1 VLQLQTSIY
10 TGSEPQQSF
19 TIDLSDA
26 NGSWEVIG
34 INPSTLQSVY
44 PDPQITPLE
53 QPLSAEDLSAIYG
66 FAILQAYTVDNPLP
80 GSEIEQLYIVKST
93 DLAADPQELDA
104 EVQAGIIK
112 WLNAMPFAITW
123 VDNAEAIK
131 LVGLG
136 KDALVTFG
144 NVVPHDDQSFE
155 VILDFRYNDENKTL
169 VTYIFQQNGG
179 NWQIVEFGGNG

>member
-1 VLQLQTSIY
+1 MQNELDKVKTELKLRNYSQKT
-10 TGSEPQQSF
+10 
-19 TIDLSDA
+19 
-26 NGSWEVIG
+26 
-34 INPSTLQSVY
+34 
-44 PDPQITPLE
+44 
-53 QPLSAEDLSAIYG
+53 
-66 FAILQAYTVDNPLP
+66 
-80 GSEIEQLYIVKST
+80 VKSY
-93 DLAADPQELDA
+93 LGCLKEYFAFKKANPQELDA

>member
-1 VLQLQTSIY
+1 
-10 TGSEPQQSF
+10 
-19 TIDLSDA
+19 
-26 NGSWEVIG
+26 
-34 INPSTLQSVY
+34 
-44 PDPQITPLE
+44 
-53 QPLSAEDLSAIYG
+53 
-66 FAILQAYTVDNPLP
+66 
-80 GSEIEQLYIVKST
+80 
-93 DLAADPQELDA
+93 
-104 EVQAGIIK
+104 
-112 WLNAMPFAITW
+112 MPFAITW